1 MFIEN
6 AATEMLC
13 IDWET
18 EYETPEMTE
27 ENVFGDDGVNSDEIG
42 DFDQLK
48 SQSYNNYSS
57 NFWI

>member
-1 MFIEN
+1 MLIEN

-27 ENVFGDDGVNSDEIG
+27 ENVFGDDGVNPDEIG
-42 DFDQLK
+42 DFDD
-48 SQSYNNYSS
+48 
-57 NFWI
+57 